1 MHDGRTKENVERASY
16 MNIELSPMNLPHEE
30 YRPILI
36 AGPCAAES
44 EEQVFETAK
53 QLKERGINIFRAGI
67 WKPRTKPGTFDG
79 YGEQAMPWL
88 LQVKNV
94 LRMAVATE
102 VATPEHVKC
111 ALQGGVDIL
120 WIGARTTANPFAVQQ
135 IADALRGTDVQVLV
149 KNPINPDLELWIGA
163 IERLANA
170 GVHRLG
176 AVHRG
181 FSTYG
186 QSIYRNSPMWKI
198 PIELRRRIPELPIIC
213 DPSHMGGKR
222 ELVAPISQQ
231 AMDMGFDGLMIE
243 SHYKPDE
250 AMSDSNQQVTPDVLA
265 YILSLLVIRENTA
278 STEDISLLRQKI
290 DEIDI
295 RLIELL
301 ASRMEVS
308 REVGQFK
315 KEHNVSVLQTGRY
328 NEILEK
334 RGEQAASCGLGS
346 EFVQSIFKLIH
357 EESVLQ
363 QTRFIN
369 NK

>member
-1 MHDGRTKENVERASY
+1 
-16 MNIELSPMNLPHEE
+16 MNIEITPLKLTQEGSK
-30 YRPILI
+30 PIII

-53 QLKERGINIFRAGI
+53 RLKELGINIFRAGV
-67 WKPRTKPGTFDG
+67 WKPRTKPGTFEGVGDK
-79 YGEQAMPWL
+79 ALSWL
-88 LQVKNV
+88 SEVKNV
-94 LRMAVATE
+94 LRMSVATE
-102 VATPEHVKC
+102 VATPEHIKQ
-111 ALQGGVDIL
+111 ALQSGVDIL

-135 IADALRGTDVQVLV
+135 IADVLRGTDVQVLV
-149 KNPINPDLELWIGA
+149 KNPVNPDLELWIGA

-170 GVHRLG
+170 GLRRIG
-176 AVHRG
+176 AIHRG

-186 QSIYRNSPMWKI
+186 NSIYRNSPMWQI
-198 PIELRRRIPELPIIC
+198 PIELRRRIPDLPILC

-250 AMSDSNQQVTPDVLA
+250 AQSDSGQQVTPDILD
-265 YILSLLVIRENTA
+265 YILSLLVIREKNV
-278 STEDISLLRQKI
+278 STEDISQLRRKI

-295 RLIELL
+295 HLIEQL
-301 ASRMEVS
+301 ARRMEVS

-315 KEHNVSVLQTGRY
+315 KEHNVSVLQTDRY
-328 NEILEK
+328 NEIMEK
-334 RGEQAASCGLGS
+334 RGEQGVTCGLS
-346 EFVQSIFKLIH
+346 REFVQSIFKLIH

>member
-1 MHDGRTKENVERASY
+1 
-16 MNIELSPMNLPHEE
+16 MNIEITPLKLTQEGQK
-30 YRPILI
+30 PIII

-44 EEQVFETAK
+44 EEQVFETAR
-53 QLKERGINIFRAGI
+53 QLKERGINIYRAGV
-67 WKPRTKPGTFDG
+67 WKPRTKPGTFEG
-79 YGEQAMPWL
+79 VGEDALTWL
-88 LQVKNV
+88 SQVKNV
-94 LRMAVATE
+94 LRMTIATE
-102 VATPEHVKC
+102 VATPEHVKK

-135 IADALRGTDVQVLV
+135 IADTLRGIDVQVLV

-170 GVHRLG
+170 GVCRIG

-186 QSIYRNSPMWKI
+186 NSIYRNSPMWQI
-198 PIELRRRIPELPIIC
+198 PIELRRRIPELPILC

-250 AMSDSNQQVTPDVLA
+250 AQSDSGQQVTPDILD
-265 YILSLLVIRENTA
+265 YILSLLVIRDNNV
-278 STEDISLLRQKI
+278 STEDISLLRRKI

-315 KEHNVSVLQTGRY
+315 KEHNVSVLQTDRY

-334 RGEQAASCGLGS
+334 RGEQGVTCGLGR